1 MPSPAR
7 PRCGADRSRELP
19 ADGPQDLGELSGW
32 LRRHGGPQA
41 RHGHLGDQWPRMG
54 GPEQAPRRAGARSR
68 HFPRTGRTRQRP
80 TRKGFKNSDPTN
92 RDYEDDITF
101 SVAIEN
107 TGQKNIRAFDGTLT
121 FTDLLDN
128 EIHSSLLAI
137 NEPVGV
143 GATLVW
149 NGWLKYNQ
157 FIDAH
162 QRLRSALFENLKIK
176 FIPRK
181 LLFADGSMEQL
192 NR

>member
-1 MPSPAR
+1 M
-7 PRCGADRSRELP
+7 
-19 ADGPQDLGELSGW
+19 
-32 LRRHGGPQA
+32 
-41 RHGHLGDQWPRMG
+41 
-54 GPEQAPRRAGARSR
+54 
-68 HFPRTGRTRQRP
+68 
-80 TRKGFKNSDPTN
+80 
-92 RDYEDDITF
+92 
-101 SVAIEN
+101 AIEN
-107 TGQKNIRAFDGTLT
+107 TGQRNIRAFDGTLT

-137 NEPVGV
+137 NEPVGG

-149 NGWLKYNQ
+149 NGRLKYNQ

-162 QRLRSALFENLKIK
+162 QRLRSASFENLKIK